1 VHLPE
6 NIQHNFLSPCIF
18 APGTL
23 KVRLRWLQNCCIIIS
38 VHKICEL
45 RSDTQYHFCLKE
57 RIMKAYPVYI
67 YNTTPD
73 SDSEE
78 YNDEATMVESN
89 LETMRLAIDCIDEII
104 NKKDNVPEWVQE
116 KIAVTKSMLTSVCDY
131 MKSKQTVK
139 KA

>member
-1 VHLPE
+1 
-6 NIQHNFLSPCIF
+6 
-18 APGTL
+18 
-23 KVRLRWLQNCCIIIS
+23 
-38 VHKICEL
+38 
-45 RSDTQYHFCLKE
+45 
-57 RIMKAYPVYI
+57 MKAYPVYI